1 MASPV
6 PNANDNPL
14 SSSPQAGSA
23 ASDLVNQ
30 AREEMQARLAAHEND
45 PPRRSKIKP
54 TPGPWPKNHGG
65 PIRILSKDGVLT
77 EYGKKV
83 EQERLAKLAA
93 TNENE
98 GEKKAES
105 SSCTRCS
112 R

>member
-6 PNANDNPL
+6 PDADDNPS
-14 SSSPQAGSA
+14 SSSPQNSSA
-23 ASDLVNQ
+23 ASNLVSKV
-30 AREEMQARLAAHEND
+30 RKEIQARLAAHEND
-45 PPRRSKIKP
+45 PPHREKIKP

-77 EYGKKV
+77 EYSKNV

-105 SSCTRCS
+105 SS
-112 R
+112 